1 MFLFAFNLYK
11 QINLFTK
18 HIFANKDITTHYYI
32 YGGVLLGA
40 WCPRGAWCPWC
51 LVPGGVLVVSVVS
64 SLVAAIGGVVLGG
77 WCPRGAWCLVSSV
90 VAPW

>member
-1 MFLFAFNLYK
+1 MFRANIFIKKFMFLFAFNLYK

-40 WCPRGAWCPWC
+40 WCPRGAWC
-51 LVPGGVLVVSVVS
+51 
-64 SLVAAIGGVVLGG
+64 
-77 WCPRGAWCLVSSV
+77 LVSSV